1 MCGIFAVVGNEHSDN
16 YDTKREKFLECSK
29 TLRHR
34 GPDWNGIHIDNER
47 KVVVAHERLSIIDV
61 DNGAQ
66 PLISRDGNIVL
77 TVNGEIYNH
86 QGLYISPLTVNTIF
100 P

>member
-1 MCGIFAVVGNEHSDN
+1 MCGIFGIIGNHQSED
-16 YDTKREKFLECSK
+16 YDKQRDKFLECSK

-34 GPDWNGIHIDNER
+34 GPDWNGIHIDNEN

-77 TVNGEIYNH
+77 SVNG
-86 QGLYISPLTVNTIF
+86 
-100 P
+100 